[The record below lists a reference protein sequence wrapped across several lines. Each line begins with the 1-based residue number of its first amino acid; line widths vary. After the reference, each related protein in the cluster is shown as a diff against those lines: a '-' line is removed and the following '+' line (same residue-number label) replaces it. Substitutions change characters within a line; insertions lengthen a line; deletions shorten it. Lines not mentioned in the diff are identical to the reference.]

1 MPAFCLQQSKMARIS
16 GLSASKMGTGGF
28 QKVLNAPALSREQ
41 EKVLK
46 VVLSGTSVFF
56 TGSAGTGKSFLLK
69 RIIGNSFIPFLLIY
83 ITHYESH

>member
-1 MPAFCLQQSKMARIS
+1 
-16 GLSASKMGTGGF
+16 MGTGGF

-69 RIIGNSFIPFLLIY
+69 RIIGNSFISWLLMY
-83 ITHYESH
+83 IFHITKAINKENQDYYDISVYK